1 MNISC
6 LPLLSINVQKATS
19 TVDFEISNPKDKD
32 RNESY
37 VFSLSG
43 PLGRGFSLSL
53 GAEKKPRVRVQ
64 EEYEGGAGLGAP
76 ILE

>member
-32 RNESY
+32 RNESHL
-37 VFSLSG
+37 FSLSG
-43 PLGRGFSLSL
+43 GPLGWELSLSL
-53 GAEKKPRVRVQ
+53 GAEKKPGVRVQ
-64 EEYEGGAGLGAP
+64 GEYGRSWVGGSYP
-76 ILE
+76 